1 MMYHVN
7 RKHHIASRC
16 SAREDWQLMCPDF
29 ATCGPCNRFVLDLSS
44 ISKHNSVGQF
54 VYSVVAQ
61 ENCFNR
67 AQNSRSNIGGARV
80 FLNVIEIS

>member
-1 MMYHVN
+1 MLYHVN

-61 ENCFNR
+61 EIVLIAR
-67 AQNSRSNIGGARV
+67 RILVLILGGARV
-80 FLNVIEIS
+80 S